1 MLIKVNETECAV
13 CHQPI
18 PKDRVHY
25 GGVSCYSCRAFFR
38 RNTQREEL
46 PVCKRDD
53 NCQITYTDRKQCSAC
68 RYASCLRIGMKPE
81 LVLTEDDKKRRF
93 KKFLQK
99 KETESIMAVEDV
111 TSGSLSGGCLSS
123 GSLSGGR
130 SSSSSCSPPPLE
142 PTHSKFANIMTASF
156 QNNLKLLFANKGNN
170 MNHINPIFPPHHLIP
185 SPELKTEP
193 LNLTQDYDNNKLFE
207 DGPKLHPI
215 PSPFSLLS
223 SYAISKPESLQ
234 HPQQEYHHHHHSIPS
249 PSKDSEAIK
258 YFKSRGW
265 CPPNQ
270 TLASPDDSRIFS
282 VSPMNQA
289 ALFTIPNR
297 MKMRESME
305 EMVSRKNI
313 HGEDLTIHHP
323 LGRKSVITFPSSLK
337 VKSEYVV
344 QSDNILDNPCGHEEK
359 PFDSSFVEGDGPQN
373 LSLKRRVSCDLDSE
387 THNVDECK
395 YVHKKFRTQE
405 KQEDEE
411 EDNQTKPFFR
421 GNPPRQSVIM
431 HAKNAY

>member
-46 PVCKRDD
+46 PVCKRDEK
-53 NCQITYTDRKQCSAC
+53 CHITYTDRKQCSAC

-111 TSGSLSGGCLSS
+111 TSGSLSGG
-123 GSLSGGR
+123 R

-142 PTHSKFANIMTASF
+142 PTQSKFANIMTASF
-156 QNNLKLLFANKGNN
+156 QNNLKLLFANKGNTI
-170 MNHINPIFPPHHLIP
+170 NHINPMFPHHIIP
-185 SPELKTEP
+185 SPELKREP
-193 LNLTQDYDNNKLFE
+193 LNLTQEFDNNKIME
-207 DGPKLHPI
+207 DVPKVHPLS
-215 PSPFSLLS
+215 SPFSLLS
-223 SYAISKPESLQ
+223 SYAMSKPESLQ
-234 HPQQEYHHHHHSIPS
+234 PPHQEFHHHNHPSIPS
-249 PSKDSEAIK
+249 PAKDSEALK

-265 CPPNQ
+265 FQPNQ
-270 TLASPDDSRIFS
+270 TLSSPDHSRVFS

-289 ALFTIPNR
+289 ELFTIPNR
-297 MKMRESME
+297 IKMRESM
-305 EMVSRKNI
+305 VSRESI
-313 HGEDLTIHHP
+313 LGEDLTIRHP
-323 LGRKSVITFPSSLK
+323 IGRKSVITFPPSLK
-337 VKSEYVV
+337 VKSEYGAH
-344 QSDNILDNPCGHEEK
+344 SDNIIDNTTSHKK
-359 PFDSSFVEGDGPQN
+359 PFDASFTEGDLPQN
-373 LSLKRRVSCDLDSE
+373 LSLKRRASCGLDSE
-387 THNVDECK
+387 THDSEECK

-405 KQEDEE
+405 KQEEEE
-411 EDNQTKPFFR
+411 EDKPFFR
-421 GNPPRQSVIM
+421 GNTTRQSVIM